1 MINNDT
7 HIMTFIFIV
16 FISTKNKGLWLNLGG
31 YHSKYVQV
39 HKQIHHNI
47 HIYATIIGC
56 VPAKTFSQ
64 GDLFINSNFPLIFL
78 IVEK

>member
-1 MINNDT
+1 L
-7 HIMTFIFIV
+7 FV
-16 FISTKNKGLWLNLGG
+16 VG
-31 YHSKYVQV
+31 
-39 HKQIHHNI
+39 
-47 HIYATIIGC
+47 TIIGC